1 MEALRRRRA
10 AAEEGE
16 DAALG
21 AQGGALA
28 GTLAGAAS
36 SAAAAAAEP
45 TAPLSVLERL
55 GRLLQSQE
63 VQLVM
68 VFAVAVDLCS
78 GAYQLYAAARGWRSP
93 LLSLLEYQSGLALLL
108 FASELALLLAA
119 FRGALFSS
127 LGYSLDMVL
136 VGGMFYAALASP
148 GGEQAG
154 RDELALVPASRV
166 LNVLRLWRVARMV
179 SAAVASA
186 EAAGAETRA
195 AQLAAEER
203 AEGLR
208 LRARKAEQAHK
219 REVDKYR
226 RLEQSFRAQR
236 DELDT
241 MREALQIA
249 AQTMA
254 RVQGFDAIAA
264 GLMGEEER
272 KELDQVVA
280 EQREEER
287 GAKPARGARSK
298 AAASATPVPR
308 RGGGRASDDDDAE
321 LGDGSDGLEDPAGDD
336 AADERAERALPL
348 PQQQQEQQQLKTPT
362 SATRLKAS

>member
-1 MEALRRRRA
+1 MGDTAEQQMQELRRRRA
-10 AAEEGE
+10 AADGEGGV
-16 DAALG
+16 A
-21 AQGGALA
+21 GGAA
-28 GTLAGAAS
+28 GGAAAS
-36 SAAAAAAEP
+36 AAGGSREGASAAAEAPA
-45 TAPLSVLERL
+45 APLSVLERL

-68 VFAVAVDLCS
+68 VFAVTVDLCS
-78 GAYQLYAAARGWRSP
+78 GTYQLYAAARGWRSP

-127 LGYSLDMVL
+127 LGYSLDIVL

-148 GGEQAG
+148 GGEQLS
-154 RDELALVPASRV
+154 RDELAMVPASRV
-166 LNVLRLWRVARMV
+166 LNALRLWRVARMV
-179 SAAVASA
+179 SAAIASA
-186 EAAGAETRA
+186 EATGAETRA

-280 EQREEER
+280 EQRAEER
-287 GAKPARGARSK
+287 GGPPARGARSS
-298 AAASATPVPR
+298 AAAAATPVPR
-308 RGGGRASDDDDAE
+308 RGGRSSDDEDE
-321 LGDGSDGLEDPAGDD
+321 LGDDSDGLEDPAGDD
-336 AADERAERALPL
+336 AAEERAERAQ
-348 PQQQQEQQQLKTPT
+348 PQQPKTPAT
-362 SATRLKAS
+362 ATRLKAS